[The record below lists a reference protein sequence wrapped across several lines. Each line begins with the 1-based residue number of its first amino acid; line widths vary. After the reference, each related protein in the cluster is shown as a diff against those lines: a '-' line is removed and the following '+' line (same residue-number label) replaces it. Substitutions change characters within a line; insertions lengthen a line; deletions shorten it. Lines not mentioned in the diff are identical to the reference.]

1 MKKAKQLFCILT
13 ALFLL
18 ISSAPAVHAATQ
30 ENEDEDKILAPYF
43 VVQGSSSC
51 IERFPLRATSVNAAI
66 NGMIA
71 EIFVTQTY
79 TNEGEEPISARYV
92 FPASSGVSV
101 HGMTMEIGNQLVT
114 AQIKEKE
121 EAKQEFE
128 QAKRQGKSA
137 SLLEQQRPNVFTMDV
152 ANIMPGDVAKIEL
165 HYTQMITPK
174 DGVYEF
180 IFPTVVGPRYAEPG
194 EDKETESGSSWIR
207 SPYLPKGETPLGSY
221 DITVNLDAGVPVTE
235 LSCKS
240 HEINVSKNGDS
251 KARITLA
258 DQEDYAGNRDFI
270 LKYRLTGESLQTGL
284 VLTAGTAAGEG
295 SSSKTASAGQSAPPE
310 ENFFMVTVQPPER
323 YVPEDIP
330 PREYIFVLDVSGSM
344 NGYPLD
350 TAKALIRNLV
360 SGLKE
365 SDRFNLVLFSGSSEQ
380 MADTSLP
387 ATRDNIRKAIDLV
400 DSQDGYGGTSLS
412 PALET
417 AVAIPSDEGFA
428 RSIVIITDG
437 YISGEQNVF
446 EIVNQ
451 NMDSASFFSFGI
463 GCSVN
468 DYLIKGIANAGLG
481 ESFLVTDEADAAST
495 AQSFCTYVKTPLLT
509 EIQVDFGDFEAYDT
523 EPSVPSTLFSRK
535 PIVLFGKWKGEPR
548 GTIRITGKTGNQ
560 DYEQEI
566 EVTPAAVTTQSD
578 AIRYLWARTKLER
591 LMDYGFSKDDPSVK
605 EEVTE
610 IGLAYSLMTPYTSFV
625 AVVDTVRNP
634 EGKSR
639 DVDQPNP
646 LPLHVSNLAVGGG
659 YAAYSEPESLIVII
673 LAAGALLPGLLR
685 KRKQMRQNGGENAV

>member
-1 MKKAKQLFCILT
+1 MKKAKRLFCILT

-18 ISSAPAVHAATQ
+18 ASSAPTVHAASG
-30 ENEDEDKILAPYF
+30 EDQDGDEILAPYF
-43 VVQGSSSC
+43 VVQKGSSA
-51 IERFPLRATSVNAAI
+51 IERFPLRATSVNASI

-79 TNEGEEPISARYV
+79 SNEGEEPINARYV

-101 HGMTMEIGNQLVT
+101 HGMTMEIGNQLVS
-114 AQIKEKE
+114 ARIREKE

-128 QAKRQGKSA
+128 QAKSQGKSA

-152 ANIMPGDVAKIEL
+152 ANIMPGDTAKIEL

-194 EDKETESGSSWIR
+194 EGKAEEDSGGSWIR
-207 SPYLPKGETPLGSY
+207 SPYLPKGAAPLGTY
-221 DITVNLDAGVPVTE
+221 DITVNLDAGVPVAD

-240 HEINVSKNGDS
+240 HEINISRNGGS

-258 DQEDYAGNRDFI
+258 DQDDYAGNRDFI
-270 LKYRLTGESLQTGL
+270 LKYRLTGDDLQTGL
-284 VLTAGTAAGEG
+284 VLT
-295 SSSKTASAGQSAPPE
+295 SKTDAD
-310 ENFFMVTVQPPER
+310 ENFFMVTIQPPER
-323 YVPEDIP
+323 YVPKDIP

-350 TAKALIRNLV
+350 TAKSLIRSLV

-365 SDRFNLVLFSGSSEQ
+365 SDLFNLILFSGSSEQ
-380 MADTSLP
+380 MSEVSLP
-387 ATRDNIRKAIDLV
+387 ATADNIKKAIDLV
-400 DSQDGYGGTSLS
+400 DGQGGYGGTSLS
-412 PALET
+412 PALES
-417 AVAIPSDEGFA
+417 AVAIPSDENFA

-446 EIVNQ
+446 DIVNQ

-481 ESFLVTDEADAAST
+481 ESFLVTDEADAASM
-495 AQSFCTYVKTPLLT
+495 AERFCTYVKAPLLT
-509 EIQVDFGDFEAYDT
+509 GIQVDYGDFEVYDT
-523 EPSVPSTLFSRK
+523 EPSTPSTLFSRK
-535 PIVLFGKWKGEPR
+535 PVVLFGKWKGEPA

-566 EVTPAAVTTQSD
+566 AVTPAAISEESG

-605 EEVTE
+605 EEVTK

-634 EGKSR
+634 GKSGR
-639 DVDQPNP
+639 DVNQPNP
-646 LPLHVSNLAVGGG
+646 LPLQVSNLAVGGG
-659 YAAYSEPESLIVII
+659 YTAYSEPESLFVAI
-673 LAAGALLPGLLR
+673 LAAAALLPGFLR
-685 KRKQMRQNGGENAV
+685 RRLKCGFKK